1 MNILSVSPFLGF
13 SCTIVLFLFCLF
25 IVGFL
30 KVIYLSLIDRFFKP
44 QIAKK
49 RQYKKRKKT
58 NASTPTPKPIRSI
71 EINPE
76 EIDRIY
82 VKKSS

>member
-1 MNILSVSPFLGF
+1 MNNLFPPF
-13 SCTIVLFLFCLF
+13 
-25 IVGFL
+25 VGFL
-30 KVIYLSLIDRFFKP
+30 YSLLAFIISFILVVGIKAIFIAVKSRFIKKP
-44 QIAKK
+44 PVASVTVK
-49 RQYKKRKKT
+49 RKKRKP
-58 NASTPTPKPIRSI
+58 PTAIRSI